1 MRGFTARCYFPTT
14 LNIRRSEAC
23 FLVHEDNVLTL
34 NSWFERQT
42 ETELHWQIHA
52 LQSVGKQER
61 MSFCLAQERNLTYIH
76 FKGVTNS
83 KMAQGKETPTKKMYV
98 GSTLGVRG
106 LGICVGFK
114 RLRRQEPLFS
124 SPKEPTAG
132 APWEKWFG
140 KPKAS
145 REESQQVYTLQIEK
159 KPIMDFNCDCHQSL
173 CLFPQKHSPHRE
185 A

>member
-83 KMAQGKETPTKKMYV
+83 KMAQGKETPTKKMCV

-106 LGICVGFK
+106 LGICVDLKDLGDRSLCFPA
-114 RLRRQEPLFS
+114 LRNLQLELHGRNGLE
-124 SPKEPTAG
+124 SPKHPV
-132 APWEKWFG
+132 K
-140 KPKAS
+140 
-145 REESQQVYTLQIEK
+145 SQQVYTLQIEK
-159 KPIMDFNCDCHQSL
+159 KPIMDYNCDCHQSL